1 MMNDLRYVLMFVG
14 GAIVLYFPVRLYVNV
29 INASR
34 QMSLVQSLLVGYCI
48 FYTAPTVFLV
58 AIWMQETGRGNLANK
73 WLVIAVIGSLL
84 GHFYMTKL
92 SPTSKKSS
100 E

>member
-1 MMNDLRYVLMFVG
+1 MNDLRYILMFVG
-14 GAIVLYFPVRLYVNV
+14 GAVALYFPVSLYVNV

-34 QMSLVQSLLVGYCI
+34 QMSLIQALLVGYCI

-58 AIWMQETGRGNLANK
+58 AIWMQETGRGNLDNK

-84 GHFYMTKL
+84 GHVYMTKL
-92 SPTSKKSS
+92 SPTSKKFG